1 MEVPAGMSWRIAR
14 VRRIHRLNALAPA
27 CAIAAFIAVALL
39 QGWGGPAVDRAEA
52 DRRVSVVGSRVASIP
67 YRLGDW
73 VGRDIELPAA
83 ALEILHSSAAVSRN
97 YSNLLTGEQARLA
110 IVFCGDVRDMLGHHP
125 PSCYPSSGWTA
136 GRAAGDPPG
145 AGSLRLKLH
154 GREVVANVFRFSKP
168 DPAGGERQIT
178 IVGFFAL
185 PGVGMTPD
193 PAVVRS
199 RSTRRAVSSR
209 GAGQVQVLFDGFPAF
224 EKAGTIASDLLQSIP
239 ESTFEMLIGDRAD
252 ETAQGTGNVS
262 PSADATD
269 RGSDRAETEGTARMA
284 DGEAGGEP

>member
-1 MEVPAGMSWRIAR
+1 MSWRIAR

-27 CAIAAFIAVALL
+27 CAIVVFIAIAVL

-52 DRRVSVVGSRVASIP
+52 DRRVSVVGSRVSSIP

-97 YSNLLTGEQARLA
+97 YSNLRTGEQARLA

-136 GRAAGDPPG
+136 GRAADDPPG
-145 AGSLRLKLH
+145 AGSLLLNLH
-154 GREVVANVFRFSKP
+154 GREVVANVFRFAKP

-193 PAVVRS
+193 PDIVRS

-224 EKAGTIASDLLQSIP
+224 EKAGTVASDLLQSIP
-239 ESTFEMLIGDRAD
+239 ESTFEMLIDDRAD

-269 RGSDRAETEGTARMA
+269 RGSDREETEGTARMA